1 MLDLM
6 KIARTEADGGD
17 LLGLLE
23 DLYQPTDVRPTG
35 HPEAV
40 TRL

>member
-6 KIARTEADGGD
+6 KIARTEHDGGD

-23 DLYQPTDVRPTG
+23 SVFELENVGAASVGPG
-35 HPEAV
+35 H
-40 TRL
+40 RR